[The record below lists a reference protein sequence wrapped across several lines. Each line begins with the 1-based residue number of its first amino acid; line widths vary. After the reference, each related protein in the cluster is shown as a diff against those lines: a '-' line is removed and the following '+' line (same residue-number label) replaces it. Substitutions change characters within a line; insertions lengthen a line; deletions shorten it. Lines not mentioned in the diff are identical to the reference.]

1 MSGFD
6 IIGDIHGHA
15 SKLEERL
22 LGLGYAVDPG
32 TGAYRHTD
40 RRAVFVGDLI
50 DRGPEQLRVLEIVKA
65 MVDSGSARI
74 VMGNHEFNAIAYA
87 TEDPGRPGEHRRPH
101 SEKNKAQHRAFL
113 EQLTEA
119 QRTYYT
125 DWFMTL
131 PLWLELDGVR
141 VVHACWHEPSR
152 EVVRAALGGE
162 RFTTVEQIIS
172 ATDKESPLYEAVE
185 VLLKGPEVSLVDYGL
200 PAYRDKDGHR
210 REKARARWWHHG
222 ATTLAELAEV
232 RGFQTEDGKPYPP
245 LPDVEVDSE
254 DRSYV
259 YKTPCRCSTATTGG
273 RTALCTLMTGPT
285 TRRAST
291 SAPARAALWWP
302 TAGTGRRPSRWNAT
316 CRTARTS
323 SPRPPPTEHRRPTSS
338 FWWSINPQ

>member
-1 MSGFD
+1 MSGLD

-15 SKLEERL
+15 SKLEDRL
-22 LGLGYAVDPG
+22 LDLGYTVDPD
-32 TGAYRHTD
+32 TGAYRHAD

-50 DRGPEQLRVLEIVKA
+50 DRGPDQLRVLDIVKA
-65 MVDSGSARI
+65 MVDGGSAHI

-87 TEDPGRPGEHRRPH
+87 TEDPHRPGEHRRPH
-101 SEKNKAQHRAFL
+101 DQKNTAQHRAFL
-113 EQLTEA
+113 EQLTQQ

-152 EVVRAALGGE
+152 AVVRAELGGAQ
-162 RFTTVEQIIS
+162 FTTVEQIVS
-172 ATDKESPLYEAVE
+172 ATDGNSPLYEAVE

-210 REKARARWWHHG
+210 REKARARWWHRG

-232 RGFQTEDGKPYPP
+232 RSFQTEDGKPYPP
-245 LPDVEVDSE
+245 LPDVDVDPE

-259 YKTPCRCSTATTGG
+259 YNDRVPVFYGHYWRTNTPVHLDDWTEYTACVDFSAGKGG
-273 RTALCTLMTGPT
+273 TLV
-285 TRRAST
+285 AY
-291 SAPARAALWWP
+291 
-302 TAGTGRRPSRWNAT
+302 RWSGEAT
-316 CRTARTS
+316 ISLDRYVPHGADVVAQTPEC
-323 SPRPPPTEHRRPTSS
+323 
-338 FWWSINPQ
+338 